1 MNIDGHAAAAEII
14 GKLKKLPKPEKIL
27 AAILVGD
34 DPRSISFLKQKEQVA
49 KELGID
55 FRLYK
60 LEASLGNDALRKEVR
75 RLLEK
80 KSVGGGIIQLPLP
93 EGLNPYYVLNAVPR
107 EKDVDVLSER
117 ALGAFY
123 NNRNPVL
130 PPAVATVKTIL
141 EKVSAEGG
149 SASGGN
155 FDLAKADVAVVGL
168 GTLIGR
174 PVSLWLTGKCKELH
188 LLGRNSD
195 LKILTTCDV
204 VISGVGKAGIIRA
217 DMLKEEAGVIDFGY
231 YYFPDGEVS
240 GDFSPDPSPSSHPS
254 QSYGGQTG
262 QVSFYTP
269 TPGGTGPILVAELFR
284 NFYTLTQR

>member
-1 MNIDGHAAAAEII
+1 MKIDGHSIAREII
-14 GKLKKLPKPEKIL
+14 EALKKQDKPEKIFV
-27 AAILVGD
+27 AILIGE

-60 LEASLGNDALRKEVR
+60 LSPELGNDGLRQEVR
-75 RLLEK
+75 RLVEK
-80 KSVGGGIIQLPLP
+80 SSVGGAVVQLPLP
-93 EGLNPYYVLNAVPR
+93 EGINSSYVLNAIPR

-141 EKVSAEGG
+141 EKMNV
-149 SASGGN
+149 
-155 FDLAKADVAVVGL
+155 DLAKSEVAVLGL
-168 GTLIGR
+168 GRLVGK
-174 PVSLWLTGKCKELH
+174 PVSLWLTGKCKEIR

-195 LKILTTCDV
+195 FQILTTCDV
-204 VISGVGKAGIIRA
+204 VISGVGKAGIIKPE
-217 DMLKEEAGVIDFGY
+217 MLKNGAGVIDFGY

-240 GDFSPDPSPSSHPS
+240 GDFSPGSEE
-254 QSYGGQTG
+254 QL
-262 QVSFYTP
+262 SFYTP
-269 TPGGTGPILVAELFR
+269 TPGGTGPVLVAELFR
-284 NFYTLTQR
+284 NFYTLNSRKK